1 MYNNINLSKQF
12 RIKLVMIIRIV
23 LKTSQEIT
31 EYQEESLQLTDD
43 LQNSRDS
50 QYSIFETQETLL
62 TQIQQLNKEEQ
73 KIFFSNLSKIELF

>member
-1 MYNNINLSKQF
+1 
-12 RIKLVMIIRIV
+12 MIIRIV